1 MLPAGG
7 AATAV
12 VRPSAKDMEMMKK
25 VGLLRTAAVA
35 TLGIAICCA
44 APSMRADGNRK
55 IVNGPK
61 PQYSELAKKLKLSG
75 TVKIEVMITPGG
87 QVKETKALG
96 GHPLLV
102 ESAVEALRE
111 WKFEAGSSATTEILE
126 FKFDLQ

>member
-1 MLPAGG
+1 
-7 AATAV
+7 
-12 VRPSAKDMEMMKK
+12 MEMMKK
-25 VGLLRTAAVA
+25 VGWLRTAALA

-44 APSMRADGNRK
+44 VPSMRADGNRK

-61 PQYSELAKKLKLSG
+61 PQYSGLAKKLKLSG

-102 ESAVEALRE
+102 ESAVEAVRE
-111 WKFEAGSSATTEILE
+111 WKFEPGSSATTEILE
-126 FKFDLQ
+126 FKFDLQQ